1 MRKPQ
6 ASLLTQLVKNLPAMQ
21 ETRVRFLGWEDPL
34 EKEMAA
40 RSSILARTIPWT
52 EEPGG
57 LHSPWGLKNRTRQ
70 GLNHHYHHQGPPWGL
85 SRRHPN
91 QEESAWRAE
100 SRGGVPKTD
109 GWGQR
114 PTEPPLP
121 APEASTMLLLD
132 LGECPALGQSC
143 ALTKCALKRLPS
155 FLLRL
160 PQRPRLVFPTRVHQ
174 PLLSLHIHLLCFAGD
189 AAKRRPE
196 EWEPLP
202 NPGRCHCLM
211 PAFLLR
217 LCKLMRPA

>member
-1 MRKPQ
+1 
-6 ASLLTQLVKNLPAMQ
+6 
-21 ETRVRFLGWEDPL
+21 
-34 EKEMAA
+34 MAA

-132 LGECPALGQSC
+132 LGECPALARAVPSPNVPPNFFPASSSGYHRGQDSSFPPESISRCCLYTSICSALRGMLPRGDRRNGSPSQTLAAVTASC
-143 ALTKCALKRLPS
+143 LHSCCACAS
-155 FLLRL
+155 
-160 PQRPRLVFPTRVHQ
+160 
-174 PLLSLHIHLLCFAGD
+174 
-189 AAKRRPE
+189 
-196 EWEPLP
+196 
-202 NPGRCHCLM
+202 
-211 PAFLLR
+211 
-217 LCKLMRPA
+217 